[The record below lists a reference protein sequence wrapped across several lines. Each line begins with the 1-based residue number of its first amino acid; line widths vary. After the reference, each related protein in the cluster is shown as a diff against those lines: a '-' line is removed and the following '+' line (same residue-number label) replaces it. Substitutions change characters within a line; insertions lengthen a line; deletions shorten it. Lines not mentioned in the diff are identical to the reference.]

1 MERRGEEKS
10 AYLLIAELSSS
21 RRRASVV
28 VLSSFDRLSILFRI
42 TSSMSLIFFS
52 TPRDSTPPSTGRK
65 GGGGQEMKNEP
76 TKSGAHN
83 KLVGKARAL
92 ITTLGAVSG
101 LLPGIWS
108 LFASLQQKS

>member
-1 MERRGEEKS
+1 MKKNNKATPEETTEVRSAAEGHQGVDGGRGRGEEKS

-52 TPRDSTPPSTGRK
+52 TPRDSTPPST
-65 GGGGQEMKNEP
+65 
-76 TKSGAHN
+76 
-83 KLVGKARAL
+83 
-92 ITTLGAVSG
+92 
-101 LLPGIWS
+101 
-108 LFASLQQKS
+108 